1 MLCSPHVGMMSIYY
15 FLSWNRIIS
24 QSLLFRYGCIE
35 SPQFNQFTVT
45 DLESLRE
52 KKKIVSCDGGTCDLE
67 LVFRIGD
74 CVDTFRECHERLFAR
89 VQTWGDA
96 GSDNN
101 ERVSFLS
108 SIIDCFRLRDARETS
123 DRRSKMC
130 DTDIGNTPVARNDP
144 GKVNG
149 GRRIGKVF
157 SKSDGPENWKRGP
170 RGGIIPRK
178 RPDLEAKNSNRN
190 VEFLQR
196 ATKNRK
202 NNKKQKRDVAFKEFA
217 SSQLLLHR

>member
-1 MLCSPHVGMMSIYY
+1 M
-15 FLSWNRIIS
+15 
-24 QSLLFRYGCIE
+24 
-35 SPQFNQFTVT
+35 T
-45 DLESLRE
+45 DLERLRE
-52 KKKIVSCDGGTCDLE
+52 KKVLVSCDGGTCDLE

-89 VQTWGDA
+89 IRTLDDA
-96 GSDNN
+96 SSSETN
-101 ERVSFLS
+101 EQVSFLS

-130 DTDIGNTPVARNDP
+130 DINDIGTTRPIARNDP

-178 RPDLEAKNSNRN
+178 RPDLEAAKNSNHRN
-190 VEFLQR
+190 VEILQR